1 MEDRLFN
8 NSNIL
13 SWLQYFSENTDI
25 DLEHVKILDITR
37 KNKNLIPTVEAHR
50 CVLVF
55 TEAGHTDIFYK
66 MWDVGLGECDVIY
79 NEGSEPKGEIKR
91 NKVSEMIDRGIN
103 ASAGMIILNPNY
115 RSTVKFGMDNKK
127 FATGSVKYVGS
138 EIRSV
143 LISKMRIDESKNL
156 CVISGESIAVEA
168 AMMCGE
174 GTVIAVEY
182 KERDRETMEEN
193 VNQFGLQNV
202 IIVDHVGED
211 TFKDLPVPDVTM
223 LVASASLEQEL
234 SFLTSINRD
243 MSFVI
248 YTLDFKVAATI
259 RDILLKYGLSDANII
274 QIAVSYLTS
283 KNVFENQPAPW
294 IITAGGKETD

>member
-1 MEDRLFN
+1 M
-8 NSNIL
+8 SKNIIMKGVGA
-13 SWLQYFSENTDI
+13 Y
-25 DLEHVKILDITR
+25 
-37 KNKNLIPTVEAHR
+37 IP
-50 CVLVF
+50 
-55 TEAGHTDIFYK
+55 
-66 MWDVGLGECDVIY
+66 
-79 NEGSEPKGEIKR
+79 P
-91 NKVSEMIDRGIN
+91 NKVYNDE
-103 ASAGMIILNPNY
+103 
-115 RSTVKFGMDNKK
+115 
-127 FATGSVKYVGS
+127 
-138 EIRSV
+138 
-143 LISKMRIDESKNL
+143 IDEHFEQRGLSAHSLMKHL
-156 CVISGESIAVEA
+156 GRRKRYFMS
-168 AMMCGE
+168 E
-174 GTVIAVEY
+174 GRNCYY

-234 SFLTSINRD
+234 SYLTSINRD

-259 RDILLKYGLSDANII
+259 RDILLKYGLSDVNII